1 MFPKPGST
9 IPCRAVETGCP
20 TDKDYTSRFADWDGE
35 ARVRVSPR
43 RILASEE
50 CKGKVFFPPALV
62 PVANHPLVKELGPA
76 ALGEILIKHLYG
88 YVDFTANFEME
99 VINSAVKMIAGRK
112 IGFDLP
118 DQMFFDAYK
127 IYCDEAYHSV
137 FSADIKRQIETVTG
151 IAPPPY
157 DFGAFIR
164 RLDEI
169 IAPAG
174 AGTESLAR
182 LFIAILFE
190 TLISATLNK
199 IPNDEQVVTA
209 IREMVADHAD
219 DEARHHFYFASLMD
233 LIWPQLGTAE
243 RSAIAPLLPDLIVKT
258 LEPDYAR
265 ARSWLEGFGFGRET
279 INQIIEESYPRA
291 HVIGG
296 IRKTARA
303 TLGILERNGVFE
315 EFAALDSAR
324 NCGLIA

>member
-9 IPCRAVETGCP
+9 IASRAAEIRP
-20 TDKDYTSRFADWDGE
+20 PAEKQYTSKFADWDDK

-43 RILASEE
+43 RLLVDEE
-50 CKGKVFFPPALV
+50 CSGKVFFPPALV
-62 PVANHPLVKELGPA
+62 PVANHPLVRELGPS
-76 ALGEILIKHLYG
+76 ALREILIKHLYG

-99 VINSAVKMIAGRK
+99 VINSAAKLIAGRK
-112 IGFDLP
+112 AGFDLP

-137 FSADIKRQIETVTG
+137 FSADIKRQVETVTG

-169 IAPAG
+169 IAPAKREN
-174 AGTESLAR
+174 ESLAR

-199 IPNDEQVVTA
+199 IPGDEKVVTA

-233 LIWPQLGTAE
+233 LIWPQLRDGQ
-243 RSAIAPLLPDLIVKT
+243 RSLIAPLLPNLIVKC
-258 LEPDYAR
+258 LEPDYTAAR
-265 ARSWLEGFGFGRET
+265 RWLAGFGLAPDA
-279 INQIIEESYPRA
+279 IDQIIGESYPA
-291 HVIGG
+291 ANVIAG

-303 TLGILERNGVFE
+303 TLGILERNGVFAE
-315 EFAALDSAR
+315 PAALDTAHK
-324 NCGLIA
+324 CGLIE